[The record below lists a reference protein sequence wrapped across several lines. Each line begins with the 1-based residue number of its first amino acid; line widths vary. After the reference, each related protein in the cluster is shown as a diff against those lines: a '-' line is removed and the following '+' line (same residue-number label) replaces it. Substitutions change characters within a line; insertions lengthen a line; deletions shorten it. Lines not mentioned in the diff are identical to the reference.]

1 MVTVEIRG
9 VRYELATTLRVAYKV
24 QGQHNH
30 KAYSKVF
37 SEIGDMPLE
46 EQIGILFVAFQIANP
61 EVKMTQQE
69 FLNYYLDNFKMKE
82 VLDQLKN
89 VIQEI
94 MGVDEDDQSEE
105 PTTSSQDSEN
115 QGN

>member
-9 VRYELATTLRVAYKV
+9 TQYELATTLRVAYKV
-24 QGQHNH
+24 QGQHSH
-30 KAYSKVF
+30 KAYSKVV

-82 VLDQLKN
+82 VLDQLKD
-89 VIQEI
+89 VVQEI
-94 MGVDEDDQSEE
+94 MGVDDEQPTAKQTGSE
-105 PTTSSQDSEN
+105 SEN
-115 QGN
+115 SGN